1 MITGE
6 RRWDEDLIQ
15 DIFVTRDANLILSIP
30 LCNDE
35 VDRWYW
41 RKEKLGF
48 YSVKS
53 AYILLQESKPNN
65 NISGNKSV
73 WKRLWNLKV
82 PPKVKHFIWRAATG
96 CLPTKVML
104 CQKHVNLNVFC
115 PFCNMELETINHVL
129 LNCSYAQ
136 GCWSIL
142 GGWMVEKRQM
152 GVMLCW
158 AIWKCR
164 NNLVWNQR
172 GLEITEVVESAKVV
186 RSQWKKAQDNL
197 FNHSWA

>member
-96 CLPTKVML
+96 W
-104 CQKHVNLNVFC
+104 
-115 PFCNMELETINHVL
+115 VL
-129 LNCSYAQ
+129 GEDWYIFSRKYSGFVSGLASE
-136 GCWSIL
+136 SIL